1 MKKIFCM
8 MILLIAM
15 IAGGCTT
22 SKFGI
27 VSTNDSEIKISV
39 ENSDKDS
46 KTGNIKIPDGSAVQ
60 VDAKISAGTLI
71 ISGGG
76 KEYEIDKTGEFSLDF
91 PSGNHEWFF
100 NTKNGLTGEIIL
112 RVLPKI

>member
-1 MKKIFCM
+1 MREIFCA
-8 MILLIAM
+8 MILLAAM
-15 IAGGCTT
+15 IVGGCTT

-27 VSTNDSEIKISV
+27 VSTDDSEIKISV

-60 VDAKISAGTLI
+60 VDAEISTGILI

-76 KEYEIDKTGEFSLDF
+76 KEYEINKTGEYSLDL
-91 PSGNHEWFF
+91 PPGNYELLFY
-100 NTKNGLTGEIIL
+100 TKNGLTGEIIL
-112 RVLPKI
+112 HILPKV

>member
-1 MKKIFCM
+1 MRKIFVV
-8 MILLIAM
+8 MILLAAM

-27 VSTNDSEIKISV
+27 VSTDDSKIEISV

-46 KTGNIKIPDGSAVQ
+46 KTGNIKIPDGAAVQ

-76 KEYEIDKTGEFSLDF
+76 KEYEINQSGEYSLDL
-91 PSGNHEWFF
+91 PPGNHELFF
-100 NTKNGLTGEIIL
+100 NTKNNLTGEIVL
-112 RVLPKI
+112 RVMPKV

>member
-1 MKKIFCM
+1 MRKIFVA
-8 MILLIAM
+8 MILLAVM
-15 IAGGCTT
+15 IVSGCVT

-27 VSTNDSEIKISV
+27 VSTDDSKIEISV
-39 ENSDKDS
+39 ENSDNDTKTS
-46 KTGNIKIPDGSAVQ
+46 KIKIPDGAAVQ

-76 KEYEIDKTGEFSLDF
+76 KEYEINKSGESVLDF
-91 PSGNHEWFF
+91 PPGDYELFF

-112 RVLPKI
+112 RVLPKV